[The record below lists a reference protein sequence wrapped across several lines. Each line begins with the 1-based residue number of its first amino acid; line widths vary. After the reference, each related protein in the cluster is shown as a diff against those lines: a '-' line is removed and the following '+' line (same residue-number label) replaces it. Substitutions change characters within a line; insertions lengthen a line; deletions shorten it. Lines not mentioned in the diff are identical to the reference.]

1 MHTFNENVNFPAM
14 VSTLIPQIPQG
25 NNLYKLEVDDS
36 SFLAVLPNNK
46 EANLAL
52 ETLKGVYASLDFD
65 FQWNLLSFVENDM
78 VSCFTFPCEV
88 NGELS
93 MEELKELVSSY
104 KDNTRLID
112 KTRKRLFGSKSETST
127 RNLPS
132 WLENRVNLMQL
143 ASPFSGIYPTQ
154 EINYMC
160 RKVPTETDT
169 LLLTGGQENGS
180 QEGTSSYSS
189 VPCSCSCC
197 AVETNNLTYDELKKR
212 GALDFNRINSRL
224 VTKVFKSTP
233 FSPLPFDEHST
244 SQSSIAFNQVN
255 SLKPTPFSPLPFD
268 EPSTL
273 QPSID
278 MSNLTQK
285 DLYVPLKEYMI
296 VYSSDHLK
304 TVVVEKVPL
313 LEEIIRH
320 FLVDISVVRSIKVE
334 KVSLLKSVFHQ
345 ETFPSVLDV
354 HEKFKNFETL
364 NKRKP
369 VDDSIA
375 NLVCSYV
382 RLNYNVSTDKDE
394 AIKASLLVNDIYRNC
409 HLEIEKLTLRNNL
422 LGYLSELG
430 IQKKRFKDG
439 MYYYGLKYIHDTPTT
454 TADIEKSL
462 EELIHIRE
470 DQVDELNNFVHV
482 C

>member
-52 ETLKGVYASLDFD
+52 ETLKGVYSLFDLD

-93 MEELKELVSSY
+93 MEELKQLVSSY
-104 KDNTRLID
+104 KDNTSLID

-132 WLENRVNLMQL
+132 WLQNRVNLMQL
-143 ASPFSGIYPTQ
+143 PSFSGIYPTQ

-160 RKVPTETDT
+160 RKVPTETT
-169 LLLTGGQENGS
+169 LLHTGGQENGS
-180 QEGTSSYSS
+180 QEGKSSYIR
-189 VPCSCSCC
+189 VPCSCC
-197 AVETNNLTYDELKKR
+197 AVEKNNLTYNELKKR
-212 GALDFNRINSRL
+212 GTLDFDRLNSL
-224 VTKVFKSTP
+224 KST
-233 FSPLPFDEHST
+233 PFDEHST
-244 SQSSIAFNQVN
+244 SQSSILFNQVN

-268 EPSTL
+268 EHSTL

-285 DLYVPLKEYMI
+285 ETYVPHKEYMI

-320 FLVDISVVRSIKVE
+320 FLVDISIVRSIKVE

-364 NKRKP
+364 NKTKP

-409 HLEIEKLTLRNNL
+409 YLDIEKLTLRNNL

-439 MYYYGLKYIHDTPTT
+439 MYYYGLKYIHFAPTT
-454 TADIEKSL
+454 TSDIEKSL
-462 EELIHIRE
+462 EKLIHIRE
-470 DQVDELNNFVHV
+470 EQVDDLNNFVHV
-482 C
+482 G